1 VYDKVIAT
9 VVGLVLTVTLMGQ
22 DSVQEFKEKATKAA
36 EAWLTLVDD
45 ARYGESWESS
55 ATLVKKAVSKE
66 EWIQSIESARQM
78 FGRVIRRTIRSRQYT
93 TTLPG
98 APDGD
103 YVIMQYETAFEKK
116 ESAVE
121 TVTPILDSDGQ
132 WRVSGYYIK

>member
-1 VYDKVIAT
+1 MYDKVIAT

-22 DSVQEFKEKATKAA
+22 DSVREFREKATKAA

-45 ARYGESWESS
+45 AKYGESCESS
-55 ATLVKKAVSKE
+55 TTLVKKAVSKE

-78 FGRVIRRTIRSRQYT
+78 FGNVIRRTIKSRQYT

-103 YVIMQYETAFEKK
+103 YVIIQYETVFEKK
-116 ESAVE
+116 QSAVE
-121 TVTPILDSDGQ
+121 TVTPMLDSDGQ
-132 WRVSGYYIK
+132 WRVSGY